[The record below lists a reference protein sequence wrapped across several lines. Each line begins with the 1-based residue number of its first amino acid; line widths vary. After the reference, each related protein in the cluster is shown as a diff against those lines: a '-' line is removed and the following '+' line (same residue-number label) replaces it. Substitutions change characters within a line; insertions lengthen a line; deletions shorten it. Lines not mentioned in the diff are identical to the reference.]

1 MSKAGNFSSK
11 KRKRKRVKEKLRWK
25 EKKTRDKCDKLKD
38 RKKRLI
44 EK

>member
-1 MSKAGNFSSK
+1 MSKASNFSSK
-11 KRKRKRVKEKLRWK
+11 KRKR
-25 EKKTRDKCDKLKD
+25 KLKD